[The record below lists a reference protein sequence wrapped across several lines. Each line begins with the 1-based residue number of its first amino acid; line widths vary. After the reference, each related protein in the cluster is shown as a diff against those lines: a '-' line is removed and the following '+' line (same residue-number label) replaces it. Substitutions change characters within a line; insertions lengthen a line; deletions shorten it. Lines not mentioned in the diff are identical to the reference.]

1 MVGVGVLK
9 LLGVHDEVLGAAV
22 EPMADRM
29 S

>member
-1 MVGVGVLK
+1 MAGVGVLK
-9 LLGVHDEVLGAAV
+9 PLAVHDEVLRAAV